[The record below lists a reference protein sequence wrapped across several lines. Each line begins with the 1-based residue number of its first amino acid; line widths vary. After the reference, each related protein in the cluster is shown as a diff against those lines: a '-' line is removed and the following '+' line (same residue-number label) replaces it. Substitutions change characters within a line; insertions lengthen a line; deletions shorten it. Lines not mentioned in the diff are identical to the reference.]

1 MPFDKGSL
9 IFANFT
15 SKIKDTG
22 DGVDSTIE
30 EDAKKLGIH
39 DPTRKYEPRLV
50 AVGDS
55 WVLQG
60 VDEALAKADVG
71 QKVSI
76 EVSPEKGFGI
86 RDPAKVRLTP
96 LRRFGDKA
104 DQLSIGAEIEVDG
117 RVGIVKL
124 MGSGRVQLDFNH
136 RYAGKVLLY
145 DIEVVKALSNDDEKI
160 KALVHRRMP
169 IEMDKVELT
178 IEGNSVSMKLPN
190 DTYLLEGLQI
200 IKRAITNDIFKYIKN
215 LEKVLFVEEYL
226 SQKPKEQAKPEAKE
240 EAKPE
245 AKEEAK
251 EVEEKAPS

>member
-9 IFANFT
+9 ILANFT
-15 SKIKDTG
+15 AKIKDTG
-22 DGVDSTIE
+22 EGVDSTIE

-60 VDEALAKADVG
+60 VDEALTKADVG

-76 EVSPEKGFGI
+76 EVSPEKGFGM
-86 RDPAKVRLTP
+86 RDHAKVRLIP
-96 LRRFGDKA
+96 IRRFGDKA

-124 MGSGRVQLDFNH
+124 MSSGRVQLDFNH

-145 DIEVVKALSNDDEKI
+145 DIEVVKALSTDDEKI

-169 IEMDKVELT
+169 IEMDKVDLT
-178 IEGNSVSMKLPN
+178 IEANSVSIKLPN

-200 IKRAITNDIFKYIKN
+200 IKRAITNDIFKYNKN

-226 SQKPKEQAKPEAKE
+226 SQKPKEETKAETKE
-240 EAKPE
+240 EV
-245 AKEEAK
+245 K
-251 EVEEKAPS
+251 EVEAKASS

>member
-9 IFANFT
+9 ILANFT
-15 SKIKDTG
+15 EKIKDTG
-22 DGVDSTIE
+22 EGVDSTIE

-76 EVSPEKGFGI
+76 EVSPEKGFGL
-86 RDPAKVRLTP
+86 RDPAKVRLMP
-96 LRRFGDKA
+96 IRRFGDKA
-104 DQLSIGAEIEVDG
+104 DQLSIGAEVEVDG

-124 MGSGRVQLDFNH
+124 MGSGRVQLDLNH
-136 RYAGKVLLY
+136 KYAGKVLLY
-145 DIEVVKALSNDDEKI
+145 DIEVVKALTSDEEKI
-160 KALVHRRMP
+160 KALVHRRMS
-169 IEMDKVELT
+169 IEVERVELT
-178 IEGNSVSMKLPN
+178 IEGASVNIKLPN

-200 IKRAITNDIFKYIKN
+200 IKRAITNDIFKYIN
-215 LEKVLFVEEYL
+215 TAEKVLFAEEYL
-226 SQKPKEQAKPEAKE
+226 SQRPKEEVKVEAKE
-240 EAKPE
+240 EEVKV
-245 AKEEAK
+245 EAK
-251 EVEEKAPS
+251 EVEAEASS